1 MATIIERKNKFNVV
15 YYYENERGVKQQKWE
30 TFDTKAEAKKRKV
43 EVEHQMQNGT
53 FVAPTAKTVADL
65 LAEYVGVYGV
75 NRWAMSTYDGNVS
88 LINNYI
94 LPIIG
99 SVKLDDLSTRMI
111 DKYYLSL
118 LKVRTRPSPYQTQ
131 TERYLGPYH
140 VKRIHRVL
148 RSAFNQGVRWE
159 LLAKN
164 PCLNATLPKVD
175 KHERE
180 IWDAETFL
188 RVVELCDDDLL
199 RLALNLALAGSL
211 RMGEMLGLTWD
222 SLDITEESIANSESY
237 IYINKELQ
245 RVSKTALEAVG
256 DRGVIRLFPAK
267 LNSPNSRLVLKE
279 PKTKSSV
286 RHVYLPKSVAEML
299 VERKK
304 HLDEM
309 KELLGNDFYD
319 YNLVFCADN
328 GMPLEGSAINRLF
341 TKLIKDNNLPRVV
354 FHSLRHTST
363 TYKLKLTHG
372 DIKAVQGD
380 TGHSQTSMVTD
391 RYAHI
396 IDADRK
402 VIAEKMEATFFSGS
416 KTKESEGKQAAQSEV
431 SSEDRELIM
440 QLMSNPQA
448 MTLLKSLAKAF

>member
-1 MATIIERKNKFNVV
+1 MATIVERKNKFTVV
-15 YYYENERGVKQQKWE
+15 YYYENEKGVKQQKWE
-30 TFDTKAEAKKRKV
+30 TFDTKAEAKKRKI

-53 FVAPTAKTVADL
+53 FIVPSAKTVADL
-65 LAEYVGVYGV
+65 LEEYVSVYGV
-75 NRWAMSTYDGNVS
+75 NSWSMSTYDGIVS

-99 SVKLDDLSTRMI
+99 SVKLDDLSTHMI

-118 LKVRTRPSPYQTQ
+118 LKVRTRPSQYQKQ
-131 TERYLGPYH
+131 TEKYLNPYH
-140 VKRIHRVL
+140 VKRIHRIL

-159 LLAKN
+159 LIPKN
-164 PCLNATLPKVD
+164 PCLNATLPKVE

-188 RVVELCDDDLL
+188 RAVELCDDDLL

-222 SLDITEESIANSESY
+222 CLDISEESIANNESY
-237 IYINKELQ
+237 IFVNKELQ

-256 DRGVIRLFPAK
+256 SRGVIKEFPAK
-267 LNSPNSRLVLKE
+267 LNSPNSRLVLKS

-286 RHVYLPKSVAEML
+286 RHIYLPRTVAEML

-309 KELLGNDFYD
+309 KELLGSDFYD
-319 YNLVFCADN
+319 YNLVFCSDN
-328 GMPLEGSAINRLF
+328 GLPMEGSAINRLF
-341 TKLIKDNNLPRVV
+341 TKLIKDNNLPKVV

-396 IDADRK
+396 LDADRK
-402 VIAEKMEATFFSGS
+402 VIAEKMEVRFFSGP
-416 KTKESEGKQAAQSEV
+416 KANDEKQEGQSEV
-431 SSEDRELIM
+431 SSEDQELIM
-440 QLMSNPQA
+440 QLLANPQA
-448 MTLLKSLAKAF
+448 MTLLKSLAKAL